1 VVESPFSQA
10 EKGHSLKIGL
20 NVEKTMKKNTK
31 FMLQGAMAALIGLGT
46 LAAATTGASARVVCN
61 RDGDCWHTHDRY
73 AYPAGFGITVHNDNW
88 RWRHHDHYRWHEHN
102 GRGYWRNGA
111 WITF

>member
-1 VVESPFSQA
+1 
-10 EKGHSLKIGL
+10 
-20 NVEKTMKKNTK
+20 MKKSTK
-31 FMLQGAMAALIGLGT
+31 SMMQGAMAALIGLGT

-73 AYPAGFGITVHNDNW
+73 DYPAGFGITVHNDNW
-88 RWRHHDHYRWHEHN
+88 RWRHHDHYRWHEHE
-102 GRGYWRNGA
+102 GRGYWRNGV